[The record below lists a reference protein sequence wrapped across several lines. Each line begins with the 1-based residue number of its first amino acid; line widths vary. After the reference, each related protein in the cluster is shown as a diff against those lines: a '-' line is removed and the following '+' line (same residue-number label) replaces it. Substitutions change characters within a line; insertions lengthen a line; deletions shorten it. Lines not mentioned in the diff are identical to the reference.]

1 MKTRHVIL
9 TAILLLL
16 SFSVWAIEEVKR
28 TITKEFPV
36 SANDEVMVNNKYG
49 NLTISEWG
57 KNKVSFTVEITGKGE
72 KAQIAQELADRVSID
87 FNKNGKKISA
97 TTVFKDKSF
106 NSCNNCGTTVHYT
119 INVPTNVYL
128 NLINKYGNIALNRT
142 DRSFQCDLK
151 YGNLAAN
158 QLLGESNTIQVKY
171 GNAEIDEAKEIDLEI
186 KYGNLTLTKADVL
199 KFTSGYSNS
208 KIGRVGKMELDS
220 KYDNFKI
227 KSLGALKMSTSYS
240 NFTIEELKQ
249 SFIASDIKY
258 GKININKIAL
268 DFSEINI
275 QASYTPITLAVTPQ
289 HSFWVKLYTRYGNIK
304 CGDLKLHNVTFND
317 ENDRFA
323 KSITGTIAG
332 PSSSPSA
339 KITISNH
346 FANIVFER

>member
-9 TAILLLL
+9 SAVLLLL

-72 KAQIAQELADRVSID
+72 KAKVAQEMADRVSID

-97 TTVFKDKSF
+97 ETVFNDKNF
-106 NSCNNCGTTVHYT
+106 KCNNCGTTVHYT
-119 INVPTNVYL
+119 INVPTDVYL

-227 KSLGALKMSTSYS
+227 KSLGALKMSTGYS

-258 GKININKIAL
+258 GKININKIAT
-268 DFSEINI
+268 DFSEIDI
-275 QASYTPITLAVTPQ
+275 QSAYTPVTLAITPQ
-289 HSFWVKLYTRYGNIK
+289 HSFRAKLYTHYGNIK
-304 CGDLKLHNVTFND
+304 CGDLKFHDITFND

-323 KSITGTIAG
+323 KSITGIAG

-339 KITISNH
+339 KITISNRY
-346 FANIVFER
+346 ANIVFEK